1 MSLAAAACL
10 VPNIGRCGGYRM
22 HMIAILH
29 LDGDKTQPR
38 SRRSHT
44 SRKGH
49 HSPEVP
55 ELQHANM
62 HHHVSPDPTISS
74 MAKTGQLGSP
84 GPCVLHS
91 NSRFSNLTHRW
102 PALANGDDPGNS
114 IKPPPDFVNQAL
126 VRVCDCIGS
135 VLRAKPTAAS
145 LVLDGARSQTVS
157 GHHDSPSSCD
167 LELSSE
173 CYNIIT
179 ARQDIIMH
187 MHGLDGRK
195 QFLIGQNWHSV
206 WVGS

>member
-1 MSLAAAACL
+1 
-10 VPNIGRCGGYRM
+10 M

-49 HSPEVP
+49 HPPEVP
-55 ELQHANM
+55 ELQHANL

-135 VLRAKPTAAS
+135 VLRAKPTTAS

-157 GHHDSPSSCD
+157 GHHHDSASPCD
-167 LELSSE
+167 MELFSK
-173 CYNIIT
+173 CYNFIT
-179 ARQDIIMH
+179 ARQHI

-195 QFLIGQNWHSV
+195 QFLIGENWHIV